1 MLRSC
6 LAVIC
11 LAELLALG
19 ATTAPQEP
27 SRRLCVML
35 SRLRGGMPDMFP
47 WERPYKTNAERWAEA
62 GVSLQVWRGDV
73 AAGTRCACL
82 QLSVY
87 VSVCATCASGR
98 GLSRSGCERTSRGCN
113 GHP

>member
-62 GVSLQVWRGDV
+62 GVSLQVWGRCRCRNALHVPAAERVRQRVSEVPDV
-73 AAGTRCACL
+73 VLVLMR
-82 QLSVY
+82 
-87 VSVCATCASGR
+87 
-98 GLSRSGCERTSRGCN
+98 
-113 GHP
+113 

>member
-62 GVSLQVWRGDV
+62 GVSLQVWGRCRCRNALCVPAAELVRQRVRQRVRQGGD
-73 AAGTRCACL
+73 
-82 QLSVY
+82 
-87 VSVCATCASGR
+87 
-98 GLSRSGCERTSRGCN
+98 
-113 GHP
+113 

>member
-6 LAVIC
+6 VAVIC
-11 LAELLALG
+11 LAELLARG

-27 SRRLCVML
+27 SRRLCVVL

-62 GVSLQVWRGDV
+62 GVSLQVWRGGV
-73 AAGTRCACL
+73 AAETRCACL

-87 VSVCATCASGR
+87 VSVCASVFVGE
-98 GLSRSGCERTSRGCN
+98 GIEWKWV
-113 GHP
+113 